1 MVHFISTYLCKRIKH
16 CIPLHQHAI
25 SCIMVFLTLIICSC
39 GSKVARVPIPI
50 KVQSE
55 IDINTYSNFAV
66 LPFVSDINNS
76 KIDNIP
82 VEIGS
87 EIAQILRS
95 KLSRQKHFK
104 IIDKQET
111 ERLMTGEDVDAEN
124 WLTDTERLSELGRYF
139 EVKGVIVGSYRFT
152 TDTRPRRYYG
162 ERYSYQQNRYVMQY
176 QDYMQKTY
184 LILLR
189 VMILDVDSG
198 KIIWD
203 EGYLQRTDEAHS
215 LGSLVFSQMA
225 PKETTMR
232 ELSKRA
238 LAKFTQDISPHYEKE
253 DRFLM
258 R

>member
-1 MVHFISTYLCKRIKH
+1 MYNIAYSPNSYSHKSWIVTQRYI
-16 CIPLHQHAI
+16 I
-25 SCIMVFLTLIICSC
+25 SCVIFIFIMMLGSC
-39 GSKVARVPIPI
+39 GNKIARVPIPI

-66 LPFVSDINNS
+66 LPFVPQKSSS
-76 KIDNIP
+76 KIEDIP
-82 VEIGS
+82 VEVGS
-87 EIAQILRS
+87 EVAQILRS
-95 KLSRQKHFK
+95 QLSRQKHFQ
-104 IIDKQET
+104 IVDKQET
-111 ERLMTGEDVDAEN
+111 DRLMTGEEIEEDK
-124 WLTDTERLSELGRYF
+124 WLEDTERLSELGKYF
-139 EVKGVIVGSYRFT
+139 EVKGIIVGSYLFH

-162 ERYSYQQNRYVMQY
+162 ERYSYQQQRYVMDY

-184 LILLR
+184 LLSLR
-189 VMILDVDSG
+189 VMILDVDTG

-203 EGYLQRTDEAHS
+203 EFYRQSTAEAHS

-238 LAKFTQDISPHYEKE
+238 LAKFTQDISPHYEQE
-253 DRFLM
+253 DRFLI